1 MRKMYPTPGGAA
13 SLAACLTV
21 GAVLLLAGCAGRQA
35 APDEGEPSPPPD
47 LPEELAY
54 DEERP
59 APRDTLPDLPVRR
72 TTDAASDTLPPAL
85 TREQISFSGT
95 NVSVRPLLRT
105 LSLESGINFVVD
117 PAVSGTV
124 TVDFQDVSLA
134 RALDYVLTPLGY
146 GYEYRRGAVW
156 VQKRRLET
164 RVFPFNYAVTGRQGF
179 KTLTVGA
186 GSLTGGAGG
195 GAGIGAGTGRPGGGV
210 TAGGNQGGTQ
220 RGGGVGGV
228 AGGRGGLGG
237 GLGGLGGGGGLGA
250 GTSTI
255 SSSSTGEVFQDLT
268 DGLESIVFGRAS
280 GDDGQ
285 DGGGGRR
292 TGLAAGLGTGVRSG
306 DSQAFTRSDSTGR
319 RLVVNP
325 FAGLIMVTA
334 TPEELDQV
342 ERYMDA
348 VQGAV
353 ERQVLIEAEIV
364 EVQLTDESRF
374 GIDWNALLGDVSIE
388 QAVLGGQENSDFSV
402 NVTGTDVDAILRA
415 LSKEN
420 DVRTLSSPRTSTL
433 NNQKAV
439 LQATTQEV
447 FFSSVQSQPIVSDG
461 TVVPSERQFIPNVIP
476 VGVVIDVT
484 PQVARDGTIMMD
496 VRPSVTEIQGV
507 AESPAGDRQPIL
519 DVRTIDTMVKV
530 KSGQTIVIGGLI
542 QEKNRRQEQGVP
554 VLKDIPLLG
563 GLFSNTSSSDSRSQ
577 LVIFITTH
585 LQGGSDADERAA
597 QRRIDLQRMW
607 QPGEG
612 GG

>member
-35 APDEGEPSPPPD
+35 APDEGEPSPPPE

-85 TREQISFSGT
+85 TQEQISFSGT
-95 NVSVRPLLRT
+95 NVAVRPLLRT

-117 PAVSGTV
+117 PAVTGTV

-146 GYEYRRGAVW
+146 GYEFRRGAVW
-156 VQKRRLET
+156 VQKQRLET

-186 GSLTGGAGG
+186 GSLGG
-195 GAGIGAGTGRPGGGV
+195 GGVGTGVGAGTGRLGGGV
-210 TAGGNQGGTQ
+210 TAGGNQAGTQ
-220 RGGGVGGV
+220 NAGRTGGL
-228 AGGRGGLGG
+228 GGLGG
-237 GLGGLGGGGGLGA
+237 GLGGGRGGFGGGVGLGA
-250 GTSTI
+250 GTSTV

-280 GDDGQ
+280 GDDRE

-292 TGLAAGLGTGVRSG
+292 TGLAPGLGTGVRSG
-306 DSQAFTRSDSTGR
+306 DSQAFTRSDSAGR

-364 EVQLTDESRF
+364 EVQLSDESRF
-374 GIDWNALLGDVSIE
+374 GLDWNALLGDVAID
-388 QAVLGGQENSDFSV
+388 QAVLGGQENNDFSV
-402 NVTGTDVDAILRA
+402 NVMGTDVDAVLRA
-415 LSKEN
+415 LSKQN

-542 QEKNRRQEQGVP
+542 QERNRRQEQGVP

-563 GLFSNTSSSDSRSQ
+563 GLFSNSSNSDTRSQ

>member
-1 MRKMYPTPGGAA
+1 MRKTYPTSGGAA

-21 GAVLLLAGCAGRQA
+21 GAFLLAGCASSQA
-35 APDEGEPSPPPD
+35 APDQGEPSPPPE

-59 APRDTLPDLPVRR
+59 APEDTLPDLPVRR
-72 TTDAASDTLPPAL
+72 TTDAASDTLPAAL
-85 TREQISFSGT
+85 TQEQISFSGT
-95 NVSVRPLLRT
+95 NVAVRPLLRT

-117 PAVSGTV
+117 PGVTGTV
-124 TVDFQDVSLA
+124 TVDFQDVSLT

-156 VQKRRLET
+156 VQKQRLET

-186 GSLTGGAGG
+186 GSLGGG
-195 GAGIGAGTGRPGGGV
+195 GATGVGAGSGRLGGGV
-210 TAGGNQGGTQ
+210 TAGGNQAGAQGGA
-220 RGGGVGGV
+220 GVGGG

-237 GLGGLGGGGGLGA
+237 GGGGFGGGGLGA

-255 SSSSTGEVFQDLT
+255 SSSSTGEVYQDLT
-268 DGLESIVFGRAS
+268 EGLESIVFGRAS
-280 GDDGQ
+280 GDEGEN
-285 DGGGGRR
+285 GGGGQR
-292 TGLAAGLGTGVRSG
+292 TGLAPGLGTGVRSG
-306 DSQAFTRSDSTGR
+306 DSQAFTRSDSVGR

-364 EVQLTDESRF
+364 EVQLSDESRF
-374 GIDWNALLGDVSIE
+374 GIDWNALLGDVSID
-388 QAVLGGQENSDFSV
+388 QAVLGGQENNDFAV
-402 NVTGTDVDAILRA
+402 NVTGTDVDAVLRA
-415 LSKEN
+415 LSKQN

-597 QRRIDLQRMW
+597 QRRMDLQRMW
-607 QPGEG
+607 EPGEG